1 MYAATA
7 SAMTA
12 PISRPRSRPKA
23 PPRTRS
29 TGRSPADFAALRA
42 ISPASENNKVVSTKS
57 AQKAP
62 KSAIGCA
69 FTNCR
74 NQGATLGYAQA
85 AITNPKMTPARENA
99 SYKKP
104 RSAANKIETATTA
117 SSTQSKAVILILTH
131 GLRRGL
137 IVLSP
142 LRGGDDFEA
151 GPALDPC

>member
-12 PISRPRSRPKA
+12 PASRPRSRPKA

-42 ISPASENNKVVSTKS
+42 ISPASENNKVVNTKS

-69 FTNCR
+69 FTYCM
-74 NQGATLGYAQA
+74 NQGAAREYPQA
-85 AITNPKMTPARENA
+85 AMTKPKTTPASENA

-104 RSAANKIETATTA
+104 RRAASRTETATTA
-117 SSTQSKAVILILTH
+117 SNTQSKAVILILTH

-137 IVLSP
+137 LILLP
-142 LRGGDDFEA
+142 LRGGD
-151 GPALDPC
+151 G